1 MRGHHTVCQIVVADL
16 KALYTSVKVD
26 RVAGRPCI
34 AVAIV
39 IIRDRQ
45 VLIRNSVGK
54 DTTSFAKA
62 KVLVMRHKTKDGV
75 AFTS

>member
-1 MRGHHTVCQIVVADL
+1 MRRHHTVCQIVVGNL

-26 RVAGRPCI
+26 RVASRPCI
-34 AVAIV
+34 AVSIV

-45 VLIRNSVGK
+45 VLVRNSVGK

-62 KVLVMRHKTKDGV
+62 NVLVMRHRAKDGV